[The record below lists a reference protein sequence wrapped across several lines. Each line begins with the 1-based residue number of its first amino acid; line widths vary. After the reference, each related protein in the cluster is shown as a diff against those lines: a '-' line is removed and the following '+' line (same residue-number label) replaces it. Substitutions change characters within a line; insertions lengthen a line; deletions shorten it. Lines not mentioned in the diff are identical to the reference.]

1 MLETN
6 PIFLSALSALLFVLS
21 SLPQQKPA
29 AAAPIAPPQNFQ
41 IAGVVVDA
49 LSAQPLSHTQVFIQ
63 GQSIANSGQATTT
76 GDDGRFVFDNVA
88 RGHYA
93 LSARRRG
100 YIQQSYKQHE
110 FFSTAIIVGPNL
122 DTSNLRF
129 PLPPDA
135 AISGQI
141 VDEMNDPV
149 RNAQVLLFQQGL
161 QFGRHTTWQQSSAQT
176 DDQGHY
182 RFGHLLPGTYFVAV
196 SAQPWYAQRVTHQLI
211 QQTDSSGTIS
221 EQEMTNGEPALDL
234 VYPVTFF
241 SSATEIAAAV
251 PITLHP
257 GDAETADLTLRPTPA
272 LHVTI
277 SYVPSSKPEEPE
289 NFWPQVSQQL
299 IPGLQQQLGVT
310 TSQIRPGVLEVVGL
324 PPGRLSLTLHSSHGT
339 ESSAHS
345 LAVQLAADANINMSE
360 APPLASVSGVV
371 KMDDGSPALRTS
383 LQLHNRATGEQFGAQ
398 VQDTGE
404 FSLQGQSLATGT
416 YDVFVGGP
424 AAETVRS
431 LSATGAKVSGRS
443 IEVAAGQDVKLTV
456 VVSKGSGHITGVA
469 LKDGKPID
477 GVMVVLVPE
486 IPEHNLVLFRRDQS
500 DSDGSFNLPGVL
512 PGKYT
517 VIALENG
524 WDLDWYTP
532 GVLQKYLP
540 AGEPVAVTPNA
551 KLDVKVRV
559 QP

>member
-1 MLETN
+1 M
-6 PIFLSALSALLFVLS
+6 
-21 SLPQQKPA
+21 
-29 AAAPIAPPQNFQ
+29 
-41 IAGVVVDA
+41 
-49 LSAQPLSHTQVFIQ
+49 
-63 GQSIANSGQATTT
+63 
-76 GDDGRFVFDNVA
+76 
-88 RGHYA
+88 
-93 LSARRRG
+93 
-100 YIQQSYKQHE
+100 
-110 FFSTAIIVGPNL
+110 
-122 DTSNLRF
+122 
-129 PLPPDA
+129 
-135 AISGQI
+135 
-141 VDEMNDPV
+141 DEMNDPV
-149 RNAQVLLFQQGL
+149 RNAQVSLFQRGL
-161 QFGRHTTWQQSSAQT
+161 QFGRHTTWQQSSAAT

-182 RFGHLLPGTYFVAV
+182 RFGHLFPGTYFVAV

-221 EQEMTNGEPALDL
+221 EQEMTNGDPALDL
-234 VYPVTFF
+234 VYPITFF
-241 SSATEIAAAV
+241 SNASDISGAV

-257 GDAETADLTLRPTPA
+257 GDAETADLTLRPAPA

-277 SYVPSSKPEEPE
+277 SYVPSGKPEEPE
-289 NFWPQVSQQL
+289 NIWPQVSQQL
-299 IPGLQQQLGVT
+299 IPGLQQQLGVS
-310 TSQIRPGVLEVVGL
+310 TSQSRPGVLEIVGL
-324 PPGRLSLTLHSSHGT
+324 PPGRLNLTLHSSHGT
-339 ESSAHS
+339 ESTAHT
-345 LAVQLAADANINMSE
+345 LAVQLAADANLNMSE
-360 APPLASVSGVV
+360 TPPLASMSGVV
-371 KMDDGSPALRTS
+371 KMDDGSPALRTN
-383 LQLHNRATGEQFGAQ
+383 LQLHNRATGEQFGTQ

-404 FSLQGQSLATGT
+404 FSFQGQSLASGT

-424 AAETVRS
+424 AAETVRR

-443 IEVAAGQDVKLTV
+443 LEVAAGQDVKLTV
-456 VVSKGSGHITGVA
+456 VVSKGTGHITGVA

-486 IPEHNLVLFRRDQS
+486 VPEHNLVLFRRDQS

-540 AGEPVAVTPNA
+540 AGEPVEVSPNS